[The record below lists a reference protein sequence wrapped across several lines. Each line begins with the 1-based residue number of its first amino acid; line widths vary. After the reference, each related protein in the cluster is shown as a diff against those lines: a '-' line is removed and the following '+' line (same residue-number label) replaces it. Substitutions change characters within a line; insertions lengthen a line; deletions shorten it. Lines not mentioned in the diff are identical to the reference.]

1 MHSSTLE
8 SVLPERSPWA
18 SRRIRMNLRAVIGGL
33 LCGVTLVCAL
43 FASLLSPFQP
53 GSQDLLNRLRPPGWS
68 GADGQVRL
76 LGTDHLGRDVTSRI
90 LFGART
96 SLGVALIAGGVSA
109 LVGVTAGILSGYF
122 GGLPDLFIARLV
134 DVVLAFPALLL
145 AIALLA
151 ALRPSVGAIIAVLAV
166 TGWVTHAR
174 LVRAQTLSL
183 REREFILA
191 VHALGGTD
199 RRVIFRHLF
208 PNLVP
213 ILLVIATI
221 QLAQFVLAESALSF
235 LGLGVPPAVPSWGG
249 MINEGRDYI
258 WNAWWIETFPGLAIV
273 WVVSGVGLLGDWLRD
288 RIDARLRV

>member
-1 MHSSTLE
+1 MRSSTLE
-8 SVLPERSPWA
+8 SVWPDRAPAAL
-18 SRRIRMNLRAVIGGL
+18 RRIRINPRAVIGGL
-33 LCGVTLVCAL
+33 LCGVTLVGAL
-43 FASLLSPFQP
+43 FASLLTPFPP

-68 GADGQVRL
+68 GTDGQVRL

-96 SLGVALIAGGVSA
+96 SLGIALIAGGISA

-122 GGLPDLFIARLV
+122 GGLPDLLIARLV

-151 ALRPSVGAIIAVLAV
+151 VLRPSVGAVIAVLAV
-166 TGWVTHAR
+166 TGWVTQAR
-174 LVRAQTLSL
+174 LVRAQILSF

-191 VHALGGTD
+191 VQALGGTD
-199 RRVIFRHLF
+199 RRIIVRHLF

-213 ILLVIATI
+213 VLLVIATI

-249 MINEGRDYI
+249 MINEGLDYI

-288 RIDARLRV
+288 RVDARLRV